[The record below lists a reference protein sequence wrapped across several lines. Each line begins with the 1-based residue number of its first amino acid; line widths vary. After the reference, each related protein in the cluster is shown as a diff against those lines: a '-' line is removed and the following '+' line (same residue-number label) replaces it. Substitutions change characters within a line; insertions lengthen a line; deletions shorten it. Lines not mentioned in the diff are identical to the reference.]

1 MYYML
6 ILRIHA
12 FSLNLNNHLSKGGR
26 RSVTGI
32 PGPPPPSPIATSLGG
47 NKVEIKPYHSHLSSL
62 KIKETKLFSEIIG
75 RKY

>member
-1 MYYML
+1 ML

-12 FSLNLNNHLSKGGR
+12 FSLNLNNHLSKGGGGGGG

-32 PGPPPPSPIATSLGG
+32 PGPPSPIATSLGG